1 MIDTIN
7 SLQSIANIYCIYI
20 AIEKNNYKKIV
31 YQKTKPFQKPFIFKK
46 GFPCAFFKIFLN
58 ENMVTKFKNILFLL
72 NYKLDAF

>member
-1 MIDTIN
+1 MIIYTIN
-7 SLQSIANIYCIYI
+7 SIQYIANIYIYI

-46 GFPCAFFKIFLN
+46 GFPCAFFLNFLN

-72 NYKLDAF
+72 NYKLHVF